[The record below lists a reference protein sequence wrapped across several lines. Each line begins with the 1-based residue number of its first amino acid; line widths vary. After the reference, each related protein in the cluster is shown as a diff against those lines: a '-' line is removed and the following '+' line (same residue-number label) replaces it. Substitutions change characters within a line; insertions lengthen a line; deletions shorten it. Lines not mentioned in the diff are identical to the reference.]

1 MGSSGALTMRV
12 ATGARSR
19 PGRSLPGRRWRG
31 SSSRISTLRSPIW
44 RSTGTAWTTMS
55 PIFIGRLT
63 AERMGRIDAGIPR
76 DSFVNVIR
84 EDPAA
89 KGLLYAGTER
99 GMFMSLDDGAHW
111 QPLQQNLPMT
121 SVRDIDVHG
130 DDLVIATHGR
140 GFWIMDDVSAL
151 RQMGTLH
158 PGEAV
163 LFKPATAFRVRPS
176 NFTARPCPRMSPWRP
191 ILPTVR

>member
-1 MGSSGALTMRV
+1 MV
-12 ATGARSR
+12 
-19 PGRSLPGRRWRG
+19 
-31 SSSRISTLRSPIW
+31 
-44 RSTGTAWTTMS
+44 
-55 PIFIGRLT
+55 
-63 AERMGRIDAGIPR
+63 RIDAGIPR
-76 DSFVNVIR
+76 DSFVNVVR

-89 KGLLYAGTER
+89 RGLLYAGTER

-158 PGEAV
+158 PDEAV
-163 LFKPATAFRVRPS
+163 LFKPATAIRVRPS
-176 NFTARPCPRMSPWRP
+176 NFTGTPMPKDEPLAANPPDGAVIDYALPAAAAGSRDADHPRR
-191 ILPTVR
+191 T

>member
-1 MGSSGALTMRV
+1 
-12 ATGARSR
+12 
-19 PGRSLPGRRWRG
+19 
-31 SSSRISTLRSPIW
+31 
-44 RSTGTAWTTMS
+44 MS
-55 PIFIGRLT
+55 PISIGRRT
-63 AERMGRIDAGIPR
+63 AARSGLRIDAGIPR
-76 DSFVNVIR
+76 DSFVNVMR

-140 GFWIMDDVSAL
+140 GFWIMDDASAL

-158 PGEAV
+158 PDEAV
-163 LFKPATAFRVRPS
+163 LFKPAAAIRVRPS
-176 NFTARPCPRMSPWRP
+176 TFTGTPMPKDEPLAANPPDGALIDYALPAGARESRDADHPRR
-191 ILPTVR
+191 TR